1 MQTLAAGTQPA
12 NPAGT
17 PAPEGGEQGAR
28 EPLPAK
34 LDAPDNELE
43 YVEFAYYGRVIPPGV
58 ERPPRDVDEP
68 RLWTL
73 TDDTARALAE
83 KRSRAAYDE
92 YLHLGCYAFLS
103 SCANEAMRGALESLS
118 TESATAASKA
128 AALAELRAC
137 YRTHLATE
145 EATRSRLSYLQ
156 LAKNGPTA
164 TETDRVFAELAHAK
178 FCTPRR
184 IAVSGQLDQLCRAFD
199 DKTLE
204 ISLIA
209 AGKARAAAAF
219 AKAIP
224 TSPPPQRHYNKW
236 VSRMFL
242 VPKPG
247 TNKWR
252 LIIDLRELNKWCKT
266 FTMSCET
273 LKHLRH
279 LARAGDWL
287 VSMDLADGYYALG
300 IREEDR
306 DFFTVNYRGE
316 LWRLA
321 RLPMVWTGSSYYFC
335 KLTAAFTDYLRTPLK
350 RRDPALPPTAPSKP
364 TRRFLRNTR
373 WRGERLLPYMDD
385 FLFLA
390 DSREAALGL
399 RVRLNTLLDRLGLL
413 RNPNKGVWEPT
424 QVGPHLGLI
433 VDLYRGEFRAPEEKL
448 IALAKAASSLL
459 GRAASN
465 KRWLPARQL
474 ASFAGKVQF
483 LYLAITP
490 ARFFLRELH
499 CVLATRQCW
508 GGRVKMTNQLLRD
521 IKWWNQVPAQHN
533 GRSMYKPV
541 ETAYLHADSST
552 YGWGAVL
559 NNNNAYKAR
568 GFWYEDDRSR
578 HITWKELRTV
588 RHAVESFL
596 PQLRGRRVLL
606 HEDNTAVVAALA
618 NLTSWS
624 PVMMEELRKLW
635 HLLDIHD
642 ISISPRYIQSAA
654 NGWADRLSRELDNSD
669 WQLNPRIFA
678 YLQRLWARARQCQ

>member
-1 MQTLAAGTQPA
+1 MRDATQA
-12 NPAGT
+12 
-17 PAPEGGEQGAR
+17 Q
-28 EPLPAK
+28 
-34 LDAPDNELE
+34 LD
-43 YVEFAYYGRVIPPGV
+43 F
-58 ERPPRDVDEP
+58 
-68 RLWTL
+68 
-73 TDDTARALAE
+73 
-83 KRSRAAYDE
+83 
-92 YLHLGCYAFLS
+92 
-103 SCANEAMRGALESLS
+103 M
-118 TESATAASKA
+118 
-128 AALAELRAC
+128 
-137 YRTHLATE
+137 ATE
-145 EATRSRLSYLQ
+145 LPRFEAIGAWER
-156 LAKNGPTA
+156 G
-164 TETDRVFAELAHAK
+164 H
-178 FCTPRR
+178 C
-184 IAVSGQLDQLCRAFD
+184 
-199 DKTLE
+199 
-204 ISLIA
+204 
-209 AGKARAAAAF
+209 
-219 AKAIP
+219 
-224 TSPPPQRHYNKW
+224 NKW

-247 TNKWR
+247 ANKWR

-266 FTMSCET
+266 FTMSYET

-279 LARAGDWL
+279 LARAGDWF

-321 RLPMVWTGSSYYFC
+321 CLPMGWTGSSYYFC

-390 DSREAALGL
+390 DSREAALEL
-399 RVRLNTLLDRLGLL
+399 RVRLSTLLDRLGLL

-433 VDLYRGEFRAPEEKL
+433 IDLKRGEFRAPEEKL
-448 IALAKAASSLL
+448 IALAKAARSLL
-459 GRAASN
+459 GRAASD

-474 ASFAGKVQF
+474 ASFAGKAQF
-483 LYLAITP
+483 LYLAVTP

-499 CVLATRQCW
+499 CVLATRQGW
-508 GGRVKMTNQLLRD
+508 GGRVKMTHQLRRD
-521 IKWWNQVPAQHN
+521 LEWWTQVPAQHN

-541 ETAYLHADSST
+541 ETAYLHADSSS

-559 NNNNAYKAR
+559 NNNSAYQAR
-568 GFWYEDDRSR
+568 GFWYEDDRSH
-578 HITWKELRTV
+578 HITWKELRAV

-606 HEDNTAVVAALA
+606 HEDNTAVVAALTI
-618 NLTSWS
+618 LTSRS

-642 ISISPRYIQSAA
+642 ISIRPRYIQSAA
-654 NGWADRLSRELDNSD
+654 NVWADRLSRELDDSD

-678 YLQRLWARARQCQ
+678 YLQRLWGPHTVDRFASMENTQLPRYNSRWRDPHCEAVDSLHLPDEFWRRERNYCNPPWGLLDDLADKLRQSGAAATVIAPHWPGRRWYQLLQDLATETIVYPPTRDLFFPGRRGTRAGVGLPGWSVVAFRLPRRHGCTSAGGR

>member
-1 MQTLAAGTQPA
+1 
-12 NPAGT
+12 
-17 PAPEGGEQGAR
+17 
-28 EPLPAK
+28 
-34 LDAPDNELE
+34 
-43 YVEFAYYGRVIPPGV
+43 
-58 ERPPRDVDEP
+58 
-68 RLWTL
+68 
-73 TDDTARALAE
+73 
-83 KRSRAAYDE
+83 
-92 YLHLGCYAFLS
+92 
-103 SCANEAMRGALESLS
+103 
-118 TESATAASKA
+118 
-128 AALAELRAC
+128 
-137 YRTHLATE
+137 
-145 EATRSRLSYLQ
+145 
-156 LAKNGPTA
+156 
-164 TETDRVFAELAHAK
+164 
-178 FCTPRR
+178 
-184 IAVSGQLDQLCRAFD
+184 
-199 DKTLE
+199 
-204 ISLIA
+204 
-209 AGKARAAAAF
+209 
-219 AKAIP
+219 
-224 TSPPPQRHYNKW
+224 
-236 VSRMFL
+236 MFL

-266 FTMSCET
+266 FTMSYET

-279 LARAGDWL
+279 LARAGDWF

-321 RLPMVWTGSSYYFC
+321 CLPMGWTGSSYYFC

-390 DSREAALGL
+390 DSREAALEL
-399 RVRLNTLLDRLGLL
+399 RVRLSTLQDRLGML

-433 VDLYRGEFRAPEEKL
+433 IDLKRGEFRAPEEKL
-448 IALAKAASSLL
+448 IALAKAARSLL

-474 ASFAGKVQF
+474 ASFAGKAQF
-483 LYLAITP
+483 MYLAVTP

-499 CVLATRQCW
+499 CVLATRQGW
-508 GGRVKMTNQLLRD
+508 GGRVRMTNQLRRD
-521 IKWWNQVPAQHN
+521 LEWWTQVHAQHN

-541 ETAYLHADSST
+541 ETAYLHADSSS

-559 NNNNAYKAR
+559 NNNSAYQAR
-568 GFWYEDDRSR
+568 GFWYEDDRSH
-578 HITWKELRTV
+578 HITWKELRAV

-606 HEDNTAVVAALA
+606 HEDNTAVVAALT
-618 NLTSWS
+618 NLTSRS

-642 ISISPRYIQSAA
+642 ISIRPRYIQFAA
-654 NGWADRLSRELDNSD
+654 NVWADRLSR
-669 WQLNPRIFA
+669 
-678 YLQRLWARARQCQ
+678 

>member
-1 MQTLAAGTQPA
+1 MRDATQA
-12 NPAGT
+12 
-17 PAPEGGEQGAR
+17 Q
-28 EPLPAK
+28 
-34 LDAPDNELE
+34 LD
-43 YVEFAYYGRVIPPGV
+43 F
-58 ERPPRDVDEP
+58 
-68 RLWTL
+68 
-73 TDDTARALAE
+73 
-83 KRSRAAYDE
+83 
-92 YLHLGCYAFLS
+92 
-103 SCANEAMRGALESLS
+103 M
-118 TESATAASKA
+118 
-128 AALAELRAC
+128 
-137 YRTHLATE
+137 ATE
-145 EATRSRLSYLQ
+145 LPRFEAIGAWER
-156 LAKNGPTA
+156 G
-164 TETDRVFAELAHAK
+164 H
-178 FCTPRR
+178 C
-184 IAVSGQLDQLCRAFD
+184 
-199 DKTLE
+199 
-204 ISLIA
+204 
-209 AGKARAAAAF
+209 
-219 AKAIP
+219 
-224 TSPPPQRHYNKW
+224 NKW

-266 FTMSCET
+266 FTMSYET

-279 LARAGDWL
+279 LARAGDWF

-321 RLPMVWTGSSYYFC
+321 CLPMGWTCSSYCFC

-390 DSREAALGL
+390 DSREAALEL
-399 RVRLNTLLDRLGLL
+399 RVRLSTLLDRLGLL

-424 QVGPHLGLI
+424 QVGPHLGMI
-433 VDLYRGEFRAPEEKL
+433 IDLKRGEFRAPEEKL
-448 IALAKAASSLL
+448 IALAKAARSLL

-474 ASFAGKVQF
+474 ASFAGKAQF
-483 LYLAITP
+483 LYLAVTP

-499 CVLATRQCW
+499 CVLATRQGW
-508 GGRVKMTNQLLRD
+508 GGRVRMTNQLRRD
-521 IKWWNQVPAQHN
+521 LEWWTQVPAQHN

-541 ETAYLHADSST
+541 ETAYLHADSSS

-559 NNNNAYKAR
+559 NNNSAYQAR

-578 HITWKELRTV
+578 HITWKELRAV

-606 HEDNTAVVAALA
+606 HEDNTAVVAALT
-618 NLTSWS
+618 NLTSRS

-642 ISISPRYIQSAA
+642 ISIRPRYIQSAA
-654 NGWADRLSRELDNSD
+654 NVWADRLSRELDDSD

-678 YLQRLWARARQCQ
+678 YLQRLWGRRWYQLLQDLATETIVYPPTRDLFFPGRRGTRAGVGLPGWSVVAFRLPRRHGCTSAVGR